1 MVSLH
6 TLELAHNLWVQ
17 LRASPRFLNA
27 PRVFAGIGLFTHHN
41 YRKRLDSD
49 IPLDPH
55 GRPIDDMEPVPGIIA
70 LHDGYGRTSVGHA
83 EGGTASVCP
92 RCQLVVPCR

>member
-1 MVSLH
+1 MI
-6 TLELAHNLWVQ
+6 WVR
-17 LRASPRFLNA
+17 LRASPHFLNT

-49 IPLDPH
+49 MPLDAH
-55 GRPIDDMEPVPGIIA
+55 GRPIDDMEPVRGSIA

-92 RCQLVVPCR
+92 RCHLVVPYRWTSNA